1 MRGAQQPLQHSVVLL
16 ISIFKNARMPPRRR
30 PSPERRRRRRWPG
43 ARVGAQGHGVSGGL
57 STSKWFFNSAIPFSG
72 TSRPCKRATT
82 VLHPQRQSKRQSKRE
97 RACACLSGW
106 GGPFCGSLKLN
117 PAAALI
123 VASQIFFHPTNGGGW
138 YVENSVPDD
147 GGALWHGFVTEL
159 EQTKRARAV
168 QRRLHRPGFAV
179 LSP

>member
-1 MRGAQQPLQHSVVLL
+1 
-16 ISIFKNARMPPRRR
+16 
-30 PSPERRRRRRWPG
+30 
-43 ARVGAQGHGVSGGL
+43 L

-82 VLHPQRQSKRQSKRE
+82 VLHPQRQSKRE

-138 YVENSVPDD
+138 YVENSWGISVPDD